1 VFPAQGRA
9 TRYDGEAR
17 AGRRLAAYALLCPV
31 RRSACEDGSVL
42 GSMRGKDGGPN
53 AAMRALGILLVLL
66 LAGPLTVVLA
76 RGLQRLVD
84 AAL

>member
-1 VFPAQGRA
+1 
-9 TRYDGEAR
+9 
-17 AGRRLAAYALLCPV
+17 
-31 RRSACEDGSVL
+31 VL

-76 RGLQRLVD
+76 RVLHRLVD